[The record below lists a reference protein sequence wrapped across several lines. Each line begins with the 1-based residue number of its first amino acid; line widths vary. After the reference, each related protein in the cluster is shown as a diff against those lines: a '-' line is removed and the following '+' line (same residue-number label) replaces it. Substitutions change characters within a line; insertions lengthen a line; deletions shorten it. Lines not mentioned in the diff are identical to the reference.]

1 MMTFKQ
7 YLRERYSI
15 PITKKHTTTLQEG
28 IEMDPTDLI
37 DKLTLLGAKSLFA
50 KIIADNDD
58 EITLHLTVKKW
69 SDGKYRE

>member
-7 YLRERYSI
+7 YLRERYAI
-15 PITKKHTTTLQEG
+15 PITKKPATTLQEG
-28 IEMDPTDLI
+28 IQLDPTDLI
-37 DKLTLLGAKSLFA
+37 DQLTSLGAKSLFA

-58 EITLHLTVKKW
+58 EITLHLIVKKW

>member
-1 MMTFKQ
+1 MLTFKQ
-7 YLRERYSI
+7 YLRERYSM
-15 PITKKHTTTLQEG
+15 PITKIPAKTLQEG
-28 IEMDPTDLI
+28 IQLDPTDLI
-37 DKLTLLGAKSLFA
+37 DQLTALGAKSLFA